1 MCVVSIKVDEAR
13 LQKIDPSFADTDII
27 SRWLQSRVDELIDEL
42 SMMHNPSPNAHTAEE
57 MRAIIEERIHRLET
71 GEEKLIPNEEVFDKI
86 RKKYGFEN

>member
-42 SMMHNPSPNAHTAEE
+42 SMMYKSPNAHTAEE
-57 MRAIIEERIHRLET
+57 MRTIIENRIHRLET
-71 GEEKLIPNEEVFDKI
+71 GEEKLIPNEVVLDKI
-86 RKKYGFEN
+86 RKKYGFED